1 MKPYEKYKESNIPWV
16 DQLPVTWN
24 ESRLRYLG
32 ILNAGGVDKKIN
44 EGENLYKSVHY
55 MDVYRGSLR
64 NIFDS
69 DNYLV
74 VSATPEKRD
83 KCILRKGDVLFT
95 TSSET
100 PDDIGHSCVIGENLK
115 DTLFGYHLLR
125 LRVTDKIDFQ
135 FRKYLF
141 GANYLRTWF
150 SYRAVGMTRYGISN
164 MDFADARIMIPPIE
178 DQQKISK
185 YLDRKVS
192 QIDDTIQN
200 KQELIDLLKEQRV
213 SVICSAVTRGIR
225 SSVEMKDSA
234 IEWLGQTPA
243 HWQILTNHQLFAERN
258 IKCTEPDAVLL
269 SVTKHLGVI
278 LQSQAEE
285 LNLSTVAP
293 AETTE
298 GYKVVHKGD
307 LVMNIMRAKD
317 GSYGVSEYDGVISP
331 AYCIYYPR
339 QEINPQYL
347 YYLFKTPTYMEIFK
361 NYSTGIAEHRMR
373 LYPVNFFK
381 IPAVV
386 PPLEE
391 QNEIVVYLNKRVKDI
406 DELISLTQQQ
416 IEKLKEYRQSVISEV
431 VTGKVAVE

>member
-1 MKPYEKYKESNIPWV
+1 
-16 DQLPVTWN
+16 
-24 ESRLRYLG
+24 
-32 ILNAGGVDKKIN
+32 
-44 EGENLYKSVHY
+44 
-55 MDVYRGSLR
+55 
-64 NIFDS
+64 
-69 DNYLV
+69 
-74 VSATPEKRD
+74 
-83 KCILRKGDVLFT
+83 
-95 TSSET
+95 
-100 PDDIGHSCVIGENLK
+100 
-115 DTLFGYHLLR
+115 
-125 LRVTDKIDFQ
+125 
-135 FRKYLF
+135 
-141 GANYLRTWF
+141 
-150 SYRAVGMTRYGISN
+150 
-164 MDFADARIMIPPIE
+164 
-178 DQQKISK
+178 
-185 YLDRKVS
+185 
-192 QIDDTIQN
+192 
-200 KQELIDLLKEQRV
+200 
-213 SVICSAVTRGIR
+213 
-225 SSVEMKDSA
+225 MKDSGVD
-234 IEWLGQTPA
+234 WLGQIPA

-258 IKCTEPDAVLL
+258 IKCTEPDAILL

-285 LNLSTVAP
+285 LNLATVAP

-298 GYKVVHKGD
+298 GYKVVQKGD

-317 GSYGVSEYDGVISP
+317 GSYGVSEYNGVISP

-347 YYLFKTPTYMEIFK
+347 YYLFKTPMYMEIFK

-391 QNEIVVYLNKRVKDI
+391 QNEIVAYLDKRVKDI

>member
-1 MKPYEKYKESNIPWV
+1 MKNNTNTGAPWLAWVPKEWEIRKIKHFFTVVNGSTPKSSESTYWDGNITWITPADYKTEDKYICSSKKAITQEGLNSCGTSKVPAGSILVSNRAPIGSIGIAEKELCTSQGCKSLVKANEINEEYIYYYLSVMSGPLNMLGRGTTFLELSSNDLANFLFPLPTAKEQEAIV
-16 DQLPVTWN
+16 K
-24 ESRLRYLG
+24 
-32 ILNAGGVDKKIN
+32 ILNKKIAAIN
-44 EGENLYKSVHY
+44 
-55 MDVYRGSLR
+55 DVIC
-64 NIFDS
+64 NK
-69 DNYLV
+69 
-74 VSATPEKRD
+74 TE
-83 KCILRKGDVLFT
+83 ILKLLQEQKA
-95 TSSET
+95 SEICT
-100 PDDIGHSCVIGENLK
+100 CVIK
-115 DTLFGYHLLR
+115 
-125 LRVTDKIDFQ
+125 
-135 FRKYLF
+135 
-141 GANYLRTWF
+141 
-150 SYRAVGMTRYGISN
+150 
-164 MDFADARIMIPPIE
+164 
-178 DQQKISK
+178 
-185 YLDRKVS
+185 
-192 QIDDTIQN
+192 
-200 KQELIDLLKEQRV
+200 
-213 SVICSAVTRGIR
+213 GIR
-225 SSVEMKDSA
+225 STAPMKDSGVD
-234 IEWLGQTPA
+234 WLGQIPA
-243 HWQILTNHQLFAERN
+243 HWQVLTNHQLFAERN

-285 LNLSTVAP
+285 LNLATVAP

-317 GSYGVSEYDGVISP
+317 GSYGISGYDGVISP

-339 QEINPQYL
+339 QEVNPQYL
-347 YYLFKTPTYMEIFK
+347 YYLFKTPMYMEIFK

-406 DELISLTQQQ
+406 DELIFLTQQQ

>member
-1 MKPYEKYKESNIPWV
+1 MIEHKEFTDIP
-16 DQLPVTWN
+16 TCWN
-24 ESRLRYLG
+24 SSKVRYIYSITKAKMPTELLDNPEDG
-32 ILNAGGVDKKIN
+32 TEIYLSMDVIRKRNENLQYSHTGDLATEDDMLLLWDGSNAGEIIDKHPRGFAPSTTAILKNISSNNRRYCFYAMKYLERFIRSNTVGMGVPHVDGDYLK
-44 EGENLYKSVHY
+44 
-55 MDVYRGSLR
+55 SLR
-64 NIFDS
+64 FI
-69 DNYLV
+69 
-74 VSATPEKRD
+74 TPSNADQE
-83 KCILRKGDVLFT
+83 
-95 TSSET
+95 
-100 PDDIGHSCVIGENLK
+100 
-115 DTLFGYHLLR
+115 R
-125 LRVTDKIDFQ
+125 L
-135 FRKYLF
+135 
-141 GANYLRTWF
+141 AN
-150 SYRAVGMTRYGISN
+150 
-164 MDFADARIMIPPIE
+164 
-178 DQQKISK
+178 
-185 YLDRKVS
+185 YLDRKISV
-192 QIDDTIQN
+192 IDSILDS
-200 KQELIDLLKEQRV
+200 KDELINLLCEQRV
-213 SVICSAVTRGIR
+213 GIISQAVTKGLYPD
-225 SSVEMKDSA
+225 SAMKDCGVK
-234 IEWLGQTPA
+234 WLGQVPA
-243 HWQILTNHQLFAERN
+243 HWQVLTNHQLFAERN

-285 LNLSTVAP
+285 LNLATVAP

-317 GSYGVSEYDGVISP
+317 GSYGISGYDGVISP

-339 QEINPQYL
+339 QEVNPQYL
-347 YYLFKTPTYMEIFK
+347 YYLFKTPMYMEIFK

-391 QNEIVVYLNKRVKDI
+391 QNEIVAYLDKRVKDI